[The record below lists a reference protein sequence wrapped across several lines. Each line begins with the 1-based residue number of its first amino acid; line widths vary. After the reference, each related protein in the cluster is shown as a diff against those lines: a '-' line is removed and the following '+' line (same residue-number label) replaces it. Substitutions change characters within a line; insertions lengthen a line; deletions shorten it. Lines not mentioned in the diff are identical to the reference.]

1 MVKKE
6 ANHNKNEEIG
16 LKLGNCYTSDI
27 TKKELQVLK
36 HFANGKSYIEISEE
50 MNISINTVK
59 YHVKT
64 LLGKTGY
71 NNTVMLVAHA
81 VATGLI
87 EI

>member
-1 MVKKE
+1 MKK
-6 ANHNKNEEIG
+6 
-16 LKLGNCYTSDI
+16 
-27 TKKELQVLK
+27 
-36 HFANGKSYIEISEE
+36 YIEISEE